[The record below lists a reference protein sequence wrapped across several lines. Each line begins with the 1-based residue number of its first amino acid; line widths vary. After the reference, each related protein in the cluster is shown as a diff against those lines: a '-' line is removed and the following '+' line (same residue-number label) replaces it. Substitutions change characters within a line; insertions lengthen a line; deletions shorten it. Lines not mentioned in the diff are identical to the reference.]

1 MKLLNYQE
9 VIEDIDKRLKLFD
22 KSRIVKNTID
32 FDKISNDTFIEEIVE
47 KNIVNKN
54 IVLSIVTDD
63 FVAKDL
69 FENEKNQ
76 IDELKLANFRKNDN
90 FFLGEEIPVEVPVKK
105 ETTNFFKSISDFFN
119 DNKKD
124 SKTKEIPQKEIKPQ
138 LEPKTEV
145 EIVAIPAEPENKL
158 VDIAITQEDID
169 AEKAINAEKL
179 RLIEEEF
186 RIKAEKREAEEKLLN
201 DKITSEEKKSTA
213 DFRKN
218 KRKK

>member
-32 FDKISNDTFIEEIVE
+32 FDKISSDTFIEKIVE
-47 KNIVNKN
+47 KNIINKN

-69 FENEKNQ
+69 FENEKSQ

-105 ETTNFFKSISDFFN
+105 ETTNFFKSISGFFN

-124 SKTKEIPQKEIKPQ
+124 SKTKEIPQKEIKP
-138 LEPKTEV
+138 EINIEKVV
-145 EIVAIPAEPENKL
+145 EIVATPLELENEP
-158 VDIAITQEDID
+158 VDIAIPQEDTD
-169 AEKAINAEKL
+169 AEKAVKAEKL
-179 RLIEEEF
+179 RLIEEEY
-186 RIKAEKREAEEKLLN
+186 RLKAEKREAEEKLLN